1 MRDAYK
7 PMGLYVFQVQGGAKP
22 TRSRVLAEKQFIEW
36 PTDCSFKCYIYT
48 YLSGALPG
56 VNVWILLRDPGRF
69 SHRVLPV
76 ETFNTDRKY
85 GGT

>member
-1 MRDAYK
+1 MYENS
-7 PMGLYVFQVQGGAKP
+7 MGLHVLLVQGGAKP
-22 TRSRVLAEKQFIEW
+22 IRSRVLAEKEIFIEW

-56 VNVWILLRDPGRF
+56 VNVWILLKDLGKF

>member
-1 MRDAYK
+1 MS
-7 PMGLYVFQVQGGAKP
+7 FQVQGVQNLSEAEF
-22 TRSRVLAEKQFIEW
+22 LAEKLFIEW
-36 PTDCSFKCYIYT
+36 PTDCSFKCYIYA
-48 YLSGALPG
+48 YSSGAVPG

-76 ETFNTDRKY
+76 ETFNIDRKY